1 MHMAHWRTV
10 SNNDFFFFFK
20 IELIVRL
27 LFQQVKLTVYIN
39 LKYFLF
45 DKLFFHKWIWL
56 AEAPILCPCDVK
68 SQLIG
73 KDPDAGKDWRQNEKG
88 MAKDEMVRK
97 HHRLACSVTS
107 VVSDSLRPHGPWPA
121 RLLCPWDSPSKN
133 TGVGCRFLLLSH
145 LMDMNLSKLWEIV
158 EDRGAWCAAVHWVT
172 ESWTWLSNWTT
183 TTS

>member
-73 KDPDAGKDWRQNEKG
+73 KVTHDQMVLAMHFARRHVWVGRKVHLGFSTRHYRKTRKNFFFFCKPYLFICRRFIDGSESACQYQMPVWSLGSRRYPGGGNGKALQ
-88 MAKDEMVRK
+88 
-97 HHRLACSVTS
+97 
-107 VVSDSLRPHGPWPA
+107 DSW
-121 RLLCPWDSPSKN
+121 KN
-133 TGVGCRFLLLSH
+133 S
-145 LMDMNLSKLWEIV
+145 MN
-158 EDRGAWCAAVHWVT
+158 RGA
-172 ESWTWLSNWTT
+172 
-183 TTS
+183 